1 MENLSSK
8 GACVDKNNAPAQANS
23 LHRGIALHH
32 RFICLILRDCFSG
45 IFPGLRSAPGQRRR
59 GRVVD
64 KQGIQLG
71 AFVYVVGESIL
82 YLLSPNNPNFDTKLG
97 LLLFVRKARNDSHSG
112 ILTVGTKR
120 QIYCMESVFFPNLT
134 AIALRKSGFP

>member
-1 MENLSSK
+1 MESLSSK

-32 RFICLILRDCFSG
+32 RFICLILRDCFQVSSRVFVQHQVSVG
-45 IFPGLRSAPGQRRR
+45 

>member
-1 MENLSSK
+1 MPLRKPTACIGASPYIIDSSVLY
-8 GACVDKNNAPAQANS
+8 CVTAFQVS
-23 LHRGIALHH
+23 SRVFVQHQVSVG
-32 RFICLILRDCFSG
+32 
-45 IFPGLRSAPGQRRR
+45 

-134 AIALRKSGFP
+134 AIALRESGFP